1 MSSIKRKS
9 VAVAGTIGVLAATLV
24 GVGANP
30 AAAATTDIKVGAI
43 AINAAGVIPLAQ
55 DSGIFAK
62 NGLNV
67 TEVVLFPA
75 PPPSLAGLAAG
86 AVQFVYA
93 PSNPNRQC
101 IRQRRHGAEGS
112 GTGRRLQA
120 NRRCQS

>member
-75 PPPSLAGLAAG
+75 PPPSLA
-86 AVQFVYA
+86 
-93 PSNPNRQC
+93 
-101 IRQRRHGAEGS
+101 
-112 GTGRRLQA
+112 
-120 NRRCQS
+120 

>member
-1 MSSIKRKS
+1 MSSIKRKG

-24 GVGANP
+24 GVAANP
-30 AAAATTDIKVGAI
+30 AAAATTDIKVGTV

-55 DSGIFAK
+55 DSGIFAR

-67 TEVVLFPA
+67 TEVVLFAA

-93 PSNPNRQC
+93 PSIPIVN
-101 IRQRRHGAEGS
+101 AY
-112 GTGRRLQA
+112 A
-120 NRRCQS
+120 NAGMAL